1 MTKSTTG
8 LSWRCATAL
17 LCVVIAGWGALAL
30 GQAATWPNCSFNCTA
45 NDVAMTSA
53 YLDLLPGSCEPGSM
67 ISAPLMGVFRANAT
81 RYAVFILADVYI
93 NGQFSGSLLQ
103 CVANSVNPP
112 GGTFELAVISWPCG
126 ALLELRNLIVSWAA
140 SVATCADTP
149 KCSERGAKCSKPG
162 LGGIVVTTPLVVDFA
177 SNSPRCFGTPISFTS
192 STTGGTTPYAYAW
205 DFGDGGT
212 SGAANPTHLYSTAGT
227 YTVTLTVRDAA
238 GSTDSHSYSVTVL
251 PVPTASAGNGGPYC
265 VGQTIQLSA
274 SGGGSYSWTGP
285 GGFTSTQQNPTIP
298 SASAAKAGTYT
309 VTVSASGCTAQAST
323 TVVVDSTPPVL
334 VVPTNRTVT
343 CGSSTDPTATGQ
355 ATATDSLDPS
365 PTVTSSDV
373 SSLSGCGGTGTI
385 TRTWKATDACG
396 NVATG
401 VQTITVADTTAP
413 SLTVPASISVECGH
427 STEPSATGQA
437 LATDACG
444 TATLSH
450 SDAAFL
456 TGCNGT
462 GTITRTWRAV
472 DACGNVATG
481 VQTITVADTTPPSL
495 TLPAN
500 LAVDCGHSTDPSATG
515 QATATEACGAA
526 TITYSDAA
534 SLLGCNG
541 TGTITRTWRAVDG
554 CGNVATGLQTIT
566 VVDVIPPSLTVPAD
580 ATVQSGHPSDPS
592 ATGQASAIDNCTLSP
607 LVTYSDQDHLSGPG
621 GSGTI
626 TRTWTA
632 TDACGNA
639 TVGVQTITVT
649 DVTPPPVL
657 VLRVP
662 PDITV
667 GTEDPTDP
675 SATGQA
681 TASDTCPT
689 PPTLSYSDQPNLT
702 GCDGTGTIL
711 RTWTATDACGSVARG
726 VQTITVADTV
736 FPVLTVPADVAV
748 DCGEPTDPS
757 ATGTA
762 TATDPHGDEEYSIS
776 VTYTDQVD
784 RSGCGATGTILRTWE
799 ATEACGNS
807 VTGMQTITVVD
818 RTPPT
823 LTVPANVTVD
833 PGESTAPAAT
843 GTAQATDSCSAV
855 TVSYADQSDLSGCEG
870 TGTITRTWK
879 ATDACGN
886 VAAGVQAIIVADTT
900 LPMLTVPADVT
911 VECGQSTD
919 PFATGRATASDPHA
933 DEESSATVTYADL
946 TEFSDCGGTGKILR
960 TWEATEACGNS
971 VAATQT
977 IAIVDTTAPRLVL
990 PSNATVECGGST
1002 RPLATGTATA
1012 TDACTVSPTLTY
1024 SDVWS
1029 STGCSGTGT
1038 VTRTWQATD
1047 ACGNASAAAQTIAVV
1062 DTTPPAAADDGA
1074 AISED
1079 STALISVLAND
1090 SDACDDAPAM
1100 VSVGVPL
1107 FGTAVVAGEQVEY
1120 APPSDFNGIDTFMYA
1135 IEDCSG
1141 NVASALVRVTV
1152 LPVNDPPVA
1161 GDDTASV
1168 AEDGSAVINVPG
1180 NDSDPDG
1187 NLNLGSVSIVDP
1199 PDHGTV
1205 SVNPVTGQVTY
1216 EPGPNFNGT
1225 DTFTYE
1231 ICDSSGLCDTAS
1243 VTVSV
1248 TAVNDPPVAN
1258 DDSTSTPEDTQ
1269 VVVLV
1274 IDNDFD
1280 VDGNLDP
1287 TTVTITSTPSNG
1299 TASVDPVTGAVTYVP
1314 APHFNGTD
1322 TFSYQVCDTGGLC
1335 DTATVRVNVGPT
1347 DDPPVATD
1355 DTGTVFED
1363 GVTTIDVVANDRDP
1377 DGNLDPTTVV
1387 VVAPPAHGTYSVD
1400 PVTGAITYAPD
1411 ENYSGID
1418 TLTYQVCDTDGEC
1431 DTAVVTITVLPVD
1444 DAPVARDDSAS
1455 TPEDTPVVV
1464 NVPGNDFDPDGNLT
1478 LGSVSIVD
1486 PPDHGTVTVNPVTG
1500 AVTYEPDPNFNG
1512 TDTFSY
1518 EICDSVGVCDTASVT
1533 VSVTSVNDPPVA
1545 GCFGA
1550 VVVEGVVTQIQ
1561 LRGSDSEGGPLT
1573 YRIVAGPEDGT
1584 IAGFDEE
1591 EGSFFYSS
1599 RDCLERA
1606 VAIHVGEDAEQGLI
1620 NTRPGE
1626 SVRITLSGGEPAVAT
1641 VIVPPAHGTAEV
1653 NRVAGALLY
1662 VPDDGFTGTDGLSY
1676 VSCPTDDPGYV
1687 GPVSIVYEVVDASGA
1702 RDRCVVQLFVVAAAG
1717 GGGTGE
1723 CDRRVVISEIAW
1735 AGTKADPAHEWIELR
1750 NLEDEPV
1757 DLSGWTLR
1765 WRRKQPE
1772 TEEEQLWKAIALTGE
1787 IAPYRLDVGFEFRPN
1802 DGQPGTWWGLRA
1814 PVEEGGF
1821 FLLGRETD
1829 EVIHDV
1835 SADLVYDEQLPLDRI
1850 ADLDDR
1856 GDVLQLVDPF
1866 GCIVDTA
1873 NADHPERG
1881 GWAAG
1886 DLQTTGTMERTDL
1899 FRDDLDENWHANL
1912 GLWSRG
1918 IDSGGGLVLGTAR
1931 RENSPLL
1938 EDVQQDLTAG
1948 PIQLARGGA
1957 LRLALPAAPQGE
1969 GVPATLWALLSRPGE
1984 AEVVAVAAVVTPTAA
1999 GVSVEIDTSTL
2010 PLGRSFLWLRYG
2022 GGDVL
2027 LVPLELT
2034 K

>member
-1 MTKSTTG
+1 
-8 LSWRCATAL
+8 
-17 LCVVIAGWGALAL
+17 
-30 GQAATWPNCSFNCTA
+30 
-45 NDVAMTSA
+45 
-53 YLDLLPGSCEPGSM
+53 
-67 ISAPLMGVFRANAT
+67 
-81 RYAVFILADVYI
+81 
-93 NGQFSGSLLQ
+93 
-103 CVANSVNPP
+103 
-112 GGTFELAVISWPCG
+112 
-126 ALLELRNLIVSWAA
+126 
-140 SVATCADTP
+140 
-149 KCSERGAKCSKPG
+149 
-162 LGGIVVTTPLVVDFA
+162 
-177 SNSPRCFGTPISFTS
+177 
-192 STTGGTTPYAYAW
+192 
-205 DFGDGGT
+205 
-212 SGAANPTHLYSTAGT
+212 
-227 YTVTLTVRDAA
+227 
-238 GSTDSHSYSVTVL
+238 
-251 PVPTASAGNGGPYC
+251 
-265 VGQTIQLSA
+265 
-274 SGGGSYSWTGP
+274 
-285 GGFTSTQQNPTIP
+285 
-298 SASAAKAGTYT
+298 
-309 VTVSASGCTAQAST
+309 
-323 TVVVDSTPPVL
+323 
-334 VVPTNRTVT
+334 
-343 CGSSTDPTATGQ
+343 
-355 ATATDSLDPS
+355 
-365 PTVTSSDV
+365 
-373 SSLSGCGGTGTI
+373 
-385 TRTWKATDACG
+385 
-396 NVATG
+396 
-401 VQTITVADTTAP
+401 
-413 SLTVPASISVECGH
+413 
-427 STEPSATGQA
+427 
-437 LATDACG
+437 
-444 TATLSH
+444 
-450 SDAAFL
+450 
-456 TGCNGT
+456 
-462 GTITRTWRAV
+462 
-472 DACGNVATG
+472 
-481 VQTITVADTTPPSL
+481 
-495 TLPAN
+495 
-500 LAVDCGHSTDPSATG
+500 
-515 QATATEACGAA
+515 
-526 TITYSDAA
+526 
-534 SLLGCNG
+534 
-541 TGTITRTWRAVDG
+541 
-554 CGNVATGLQTIT
+554 
-566 VVDVIPPSLTVPAD
+566 
-580 ATVQSGHPSDPS
+580 
-592 ATGQASAIDNCTLSP
+592 
-607 LVTYSDQDHLSGPG
+607 
-621 GSGTI
+621 
-626 TRTWTA
+626 
-632 TDACGNA
+632 
-639 TVGVQTITVT
+639 
-649 DVTPPPVL
+649 
-657 VLRVP
+657 
-662 PDITV
+662 
-667 GTEDPTDP
+667 
-675 SATGQA
+675 
-681 TASDTCPT
+681 
-689 PPTLSYSDQPNLT
+689 
-702 GCDGTGTIL
+702 
-711 RTWTATDACGSVARG
+711 
-726 VQTITVADTV
+726 
-736 FPVLTVPADVAV
+736 
-748 DCGEPTDPS
+748 
-757 ATGTA
+757 
-762 TATDPHGDEEYSIS
+762 
-776 VTYTDQVD
+776 
-784 RSGCGATGTILRTWE
+784 
-799 ATEACGNS
+799 
-807 VTGMQTITVVD
+807 
-818 RTPPT
+818 
-823 LTVPANVTVD
+823 
-833 PGESTAPAAT
+833 
-843 GTAQATDSCSAV
+843 
-855 TVSYADQSDLSGCEG
+855 
-870 TGTITRTWK
+870 
-879 ATDACGN
+879 
-886 VAAGVQAIIVADTT
+886 
-900 LPMLTVPADVT
+900 
-911 VECGQSTD
+911 
-919 PFATGRATASDPHA
+919 
-933 DEESSATVTYADL
+933 
-946 TEFSDCGGTGKILR
+946 
-960 TWEATEACGNS
+960 
-971 VAATQT
+971 
-977 IAIVDTTAPRLVL
+977 
-990 PSNATVECGGST
+990 
-1002 RPLATGTATA
+1002 
-1012 TDACTVSPTLTY
+1012 
-1024 SDVWS
+1024 
-1029 STGCSGTGT
+1029 
-1038 VTRTWQATD
+1038 
-1047 ACGNASAAAQTIAVV
+1047 
-1062 DTTPPAAADDGA
+1062 
-1074 AISED
+1074 
-1079 STALISVLAND
+1079 
-1090 SDACDDAPAM
+1090 
-1100 VSVGVPL
+1100 
-1107 FGTAVVAGEQVEY
+1107 
-1120 APPSDFNGIDTFMYA
+1120 
-1135 IEDCSG
+1135 
-1141 NVASALVRVTV
+1141 
-1152 LPVNDPPVA
+1152 VNDPPVA

-1444 DAPVARDDSAS
+1444 DAPVARDDSASTPEDTPVVVNVPGNDFDPDGNLTLGSVSIVDPPDHGTVSVNPVTGQVTYEPGPNFNGTDTFTYEICDSSGLCDTASVTVSVTAVNDPPVARDDSAS